1 MTLPQDMLAHN
12 RQVIAD
18 FRANGGVE
26 PGRHLLLLTTTGAR
40 TGEER
45 TSPMMYVPDGDRILV
60 IASNA
65 GAPELPNWY
74 HNLVAHPD
82 VTVEVTGDTYPARA
96 VVTAGAERERVWAEI
111 TRQYPFFLDHQAKV
125 TRTIP
130 VVALERAG
138 S

>member
-1 MTLPQDMLAHN
+1 MNLPQDMLAHN

-26 PGRHLLLLTTTGAR
+26 PGRNLLLLTTTGAR

-45 TSPMMYVPDGDRILV
+45 TSPMMFVPDGDRILV

-65 GAPELPNWY
+65 GAVHHPNWY

-82 VTVEVTGDTYPARA
+82 VTVEVTGDTYRARA
-96 VVTAGAERERVWAEI
+96 LPLEGEERERTWASI
-111 TRQYPFFLDHQAKV
+111 TGQFAFFLDHQAKIE
-125 TRTIP
+125 RTIP
-130 VVALERAG
+130 IVALERT
-138 S
+138 SQ

>member
-1 MTLPQDMLAHN
+1 MTIPEDMLAHN

-45 TSPMMYVPDGDRILV
+45 TSPMMYVPEGDRVLV

-65 GAPELPNWY
+65 GAIHHPNWY
-74 HNLVAHPD
+74 HNLVAHPE
-82 VTVEVTGDTYPARA
+82 VTVEVTGETYPARA
-96 VVTAGAERERVWAEI
+96 RVTTGEERERLWADI
-111 TRQYPFFLDHQAKV
+111 TRQYPFFLDHQAKI

-130 VVALERAG
+130 IVSLDRA
-138 S
+138 

>member
-1 MTLPQDMLAHN
+1 MNLPQDMLAHN

-26 PGRHLLLLTTTGAR
+26 PGRNLLLLTTTGAR

-45 TSPMMYVPDGDRILV
+45 TSPMMFVPDGDRILV

-65 GAPELPNWY
+65 GSVHHPNWY

-82 VTVEVTGDTYPARA
+82 VTVEVTGDTYRARA
-96 VVTAGAERERVWAEI
+96 RPLEGEERERTWASI
-111 TRQYPFFLDHQAKV
+111 TGQFAFFLDHQAKIE
-125 TRTIP
+125 RTIP
-130 VVALERAG
+130 IVALERT
-138 S
+138 SQ

>member
-1 MTLPQDMLAHN
+1 MTLPDDMLAHN

-40 TGEER
+40 TGQER
-45 TSPMMYVPDGDRILV
+45 TSPMMYVPEGDRLLV

-65 GAPELPNWY
+65 GAARHPNWY

-82 VTVEVTGDTYPARA
+82 VTVEVTGETYPARA
-96 VVTAGAERERVWAEI
+96 RVTAGDERERLWADI
-111 TRQYPFFLDHQAKV
+111 TRQYPFFLDHQAKI

-130 VVALERAG
+130 IVSLDRV
-138 S
+138 

>member
-1 MTLPQDMLAHN
+1 MNLPQDMLAHN

-26 PGRHLLLLTTTGAR
+26 PGRNLLLLTTTGAR
-40 TGEER
+40 TGETR
-45 TSPMMYVPDGDRILV
+45 TSPMMFVPDGDRILV

-65 GAPELPNWY
+65 GAVRHPNWY

-96 VVTAGAERERVWAEI
+96 RTLEGEERERLWASI
-111 TRQYPFFLDHQAKV
+111 TAKYAFFLDHQAKIE
-125 TRTIP
+125 RTIP
-130 VVALERAG
+130 IVALERI
-138 S
+138 

>member
-1 MTLPQDMLAHN
+1 MNLPQDMLAHN

-26 PGRHLLLLTTTGAR
+26 PGRNLLLLTTTGAR

-45 TSPMMYVPDGDRILV
+45 TSPMMFVPDGDRILV

-65 GAPELPNWY
+65 GAVRHPNWY

-82 VTVEVTGDTYPARA
+82 VTVEVIGDTYRARA
-96 VVTAGAERERVWAEI
+96 HPLEGEERERKWASI
-111 TRQYPFFLDHQAKV
+111 TGQFAFFLDHQANIE
-125 TRTIP
+125 RTIP
-130 VVALERAG
+130 IVALERT
-138 S
+138 SQ